1 MANITLLPENN
12 YQMDTRTPAI
22 KFFNNI
28 ANDVKG
34 LKTNTGTNPVSFSLP
49 FTKLMPLVYSGV
61 GGIFGNW
68 QGFSFGSFELYF
80 ATSNCLE
87 SYKLSFVN
95 DIILNAVVGIVRAGT
110 GTGSSIADYSFPIYL
125 NLFKILQE
133 RNIVSVAGTNGE
145 PLLIYPIGTI
155 KWNNTTGFT
164 CDISKNFRLS
174 DIIKSRR
181 FIDSASLFDFS
192 NTDDQNAN
200 DKITS
205 DQYNKLINDTNV
217 FNANITF
224 DDIGLSPAQI
234 THLEDNLLFV
244 PFALDPLNLYTIS
257 LSLTFTYFGLTA
269 NYIPI

>member
-1 MANITLLPENN
+1 M
-12 YQMDTRTPAI
+12 
-22 KFFNNI
+22 
-28 ANDVKG
+28 
-34 LKTNTGTNPVSFSLP
+34 
-49 FTKLMPLVYSGV
+49 
-61 GGIFGNW
+61 
-68 QGFSFGSFELYF
+68 
-80 ATSNCLE
+80 
-87 SYKLSFVN
+87 
-95 DIILNAVVGIVRAGT
+95 
-110 GTGSSIADYSFPIYL
+110 
-125 NLFKILQE
+125 
-133 RNIVSVAGTNGE
+133 
-145 PLLIYPIGTI
+145 
-155 KWNNTTGFT
+155 
-164 CDISKNFRLS
+164 S